1 MNVSETR
8 RAHLEVVYE
17 SDKSRGGRGWGW
29 VGGAQ
34 PAARPSPAL
43 PAFNVPLI
51 VLLIFR

>member
-1 MNVSETR
+1 MKVSKAR

-17 SDKSRGGRGWGW
+17 SKSRGGRGWGW
-29 VGGAQ
+29 VGGGQ